1 MDRSLIIYLVLLLF
15 FVMPIG
21 GAISSVDAAK
31 EIYNQTDIEPAGWV
45 DSGTTT
51 DIYGAVGIHYEST
64 TTSRRIPI
72 AIYFNPEMASA
83 LMVTN
88 DTDEWPI
95 YPLLHDVI
103 FGPFTITS
111 VGGSTTAGGEKI
123 SRMYHCYTA
132 IVDIGG
138 GYLQAIEMY
147 PNPRIKDIAIGQ
159 KIKVAYNPPP
169 QEWTEF
175 ISSAKTAY

>member
-1 MDRSLIIYLVLLLF
+1 MDRSLIYLVLLF

-31 EIYNQTDIEPAGWV
+31 EIYNQTNIEPAGWV
-45 DSGTTT
+45 DSGVTI
-51 DIYGAVGIHYEST
+51 DIYSAVKIRYDESIINRT
-64 TTSRRIPI
+64 MPT
-72 AIYFNPEMASA
+72 AVYFSSEMARV
-83 LMVTN
+83 LMVEPN
-88 DTDEWPI
+88 DTKTDEWPV
-95 YPLLHDVI
+95 YPLLHDVM
-103 FGPFTITS
+103 FGPFTIT
-111 VGGSTTAGGEKI
+111 TTAGGT
-123 SRMYHCYTA
+123 RVYHCYTA